1 MCEHPSVY
9 SESTP
14 KARITHTCCECRG
27 KISPG
32 ETYHL
37 IKGCWDG
44 EWSDFK
50 TCADCE
56 SMRVEFIATL
66 KHDEDHPPFG
76 EFYQIVFDDY
86 TENRARRIRQFMEIR
101 KKRGAPPSPKN
112 WMEEALAELTPAEG
126 GGEMIA
132 ELDPAPA
139 FLDIP
144 TAWAIQKRGGFEHDP
159 KCSSVPGH
167 HPLSGPHFLCDCGAV
182 ISEWEKSLAGFP
194 TEEGGGE

>member
-56 SMRVEFIATL
+56 SMRVEFIAAL
-66 KHDEDHPPFG
+66 KHDEDYPPFG
-76 EFYQIVFDDY
+76 YFYQIVFDDY

-112 WMEEALAELTPAEG
+112 WMEEALAELTPAEHEEEG
-126 GGEMIA
+126 DTLA
-132 ELDPAPA
+132 D
-139 FLDIP
+139 
-144 TAWAIQKRGGFEHDP
+144 
-159 KCSSVPGH
+159 
-167 HPLSGPHFLCDCGAV
+167 
-182 ISEWEKSLAGFP
+182 ISEREQTGAFFRDFASKIR
-194 TEEGGGE
+194 EETKQNG